1 MLWAVI
7 VILIVLW
14 LIGLALDLFGAL
26 INILL
31 VFAAIALVVELVRR
45 LRTPT

>member
-1 MLWAVI
+1 MLWALILV
-7 VILIVLW
+7 LIVLW
-14 LIGLALDLFGAL
+14 LIGLALDIFGAL

-31 VFAAIALVVELVRR
+31 VFAAIVLVIELVRR

>member
-1 MLWAVI
+1 LLWALI

-14 LIGLALDLFGAL
+14 LIGLALNLFGSL

-31 VFAAIALVVELVRR
+31 VFAAIALVIELVRR